1 MAGSAGTAGA
11 ARNVRHRCVCSSD
24 ATPEALALVGAV
36 LLALGVLPI
45 LSGAGRTALIAAGA
59 LVLLVTAIGAFRDET
74 RPEPPVPPGSGS
86 GSY

>member
-1 MAGSAGTAGA
+1 M
-11 ARNVRHRCVCSSD
+11 RRPKRWLV
-24 ATPEALALVGAV
+24 VGAL

-59 LVLLVTAIGAFRDET
+59 LVLVVTAIGAFRDET